1 MVAGTERHK
10 PGVVGW
16 CGDRDGAGAAHVG
29 VAELVSQQ
37 LQFVGRETVVIPQDV
52 IVRGT
57 ACALWE
63 RNAIV

>member
-10 PGVVGW
+10 PGIVGW
-16 CGDRDGAGAAHVG
+16 CGDRDGAGAAHIG

-37 LQFVGRETVVIPQDV
+37 LQFISRETVVIPQDV

-57 ACALWE
+57 ACAL
-63 RNAIV
+63 